1 MKKTTALLSA
11 SLVALC
17 AFAAPAAQA
26 AGNGWQWLPA
36 VNDPSWKPEASVAVT
51 GNRTDPGTGPSATGW
66 GVDVNLNC
74 GLVQSPDN
82 RIRTHVNISHTNKN
96 GTSVNAFELSPRYTV
111 PLGDGLSVGV
121 GPSLGLFRVN
131 TPTASGSLPGLG
143 VAGGVNYRSGMLY
156 TGFDVRYHSTA
167 TRNGV
172 DHDPLTFGAK
182 VGVNF

>member
-111 PLGDGLSVGV
+111 PLGDGLSAGV
-121 GPSLGLFRVN
+121 GPSVGAFQVSTPGNDRTLLGMG
-131 TPTASGSLPGLG
+131 AA
-143 VAGGVNYRSGMLY
+143 AGMNYRAGALY
-156 TGFDVRYHSTA
+156 TGFDIRYHA
-167 TRNGV
+167 TTSRSGV
-172 DHDPLTFGAK
+172 DYDPLTFGAK
-182 VGVNF
+182 VGINF